1 VSELGLRP
9 VEPKEHEVAGE
20 LVVEAYRSLG
30 DEGDEFYERE
40 LRDVSGRIR
49 TGDVIVAEIDGRVVG
64 CVTLSIGET
73 SLSEVDDL
81 DAATIR
87 MLGVSSDVR
96 GRGIGERL
104 VRHCIEQARI
114 SGSKRVRLDTRT
126 SMQSAQRLYERLGFR
141 REPDYDWSPAPG
153 IELLAYVLH
162 LAETA

>member
-1 VSELGLRP
+1 MKP
-9 VEPKEHEVAGE
+9 NEHEVAGE

-40 LRDVSGRIR
+40 LRDVSGRTR
-49 TGDVIVAEIDGRVVG
+49 TGDVIVAEMDGRIVG
-64 CVTLSIGET
+64 CVTLSIGKT

-96 GRGIGERL
+96 GRGIGEGL

-141 REPDYDWSPAPG
+141 PEPDYDWSPAPG
-153 IELLAYVLH
+153 IQLLAYVLH